1 MNIAEYFE
9 VAGPRGYYRPI
20 GETSLHEAARW
31 VLAAIRH
38 AREIGLAE
46 LIIDARGVTGFE
58 SPGVFDR
65 YDLIKQWFAAAAGQV
80 RLAIVVRPEMIDEQ
94 KFGVTVAEN
103 RGYKTDVFTTEEAAA
118 EWLDERRSS

>member
-1 MNIAEYFE
+1 MSIAEHFE
-9 VAGPRGYYRPI
+9 IAGPRGYYRPR
-20 GETSLHEAARW
+20 GETSLHDAIGW

-80 RLAIVVRPEMIDEQ
+80 CLAVVVRPEMIDEQ
-94 KFGVTVAEN
+94 KFGVMVAAN
-103 RGYKTDVFTTEEAAA
+103 RGFTTDVFTTEEAAA
-118 EWLDERRSS
+118 AWLDERRDS